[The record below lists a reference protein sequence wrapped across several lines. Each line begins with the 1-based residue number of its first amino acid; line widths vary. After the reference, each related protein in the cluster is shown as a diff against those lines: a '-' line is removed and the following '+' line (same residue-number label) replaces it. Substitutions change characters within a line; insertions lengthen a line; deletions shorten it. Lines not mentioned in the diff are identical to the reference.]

1 MELSSPQSF
10 LLNIGFARKG
20 LIASVGQGGNSSD
33 IELVR
38 DLVTSYVSRPSCLI
52 LLTVTC
58 ESEFRGVLFT
68 FSLLTPHA
76 ADFENQGAHH
86 MAKQYDPDGQRTI
99 GS

>member
-1 MELSSPQSF
+1 M
-10 LLNIGFARKG
+10 IGSIREG
-20 LIASVGQGGNSSD
+20 LIVSVGQSGNDSD

-38 DLVTSYVSRPSCLI
+38 DLVKTYIVRQSCLI

-58 ESEFRGVLFT
+58 ESKFRGMLSIA
-68 FSLLTPHA
+68 FSLIPHT